1 MQNKKIAILGGG
13 LTGLTLANLLQE
25 NFQIEVFEKDV
36 TPGGL
41 CRSFNFENFI
51 FDIGGH
57 IIFSKDQEAFDFMI
71 KTIGTKNLFSAKGN
85 DAIVYNKKLINYPF
99 ETDLAKIGQQEA
111 YECLFDFVYNSVK
124 DPKNFHQWLHATFGK
139 ALAEKYL
146 VPYNRKVWK
155 IEPKDLDMNW
165 VAKIPKPDPEE
176 LIKSCMGIP
185 FEVKFERKRFFYPKF
200 GGIQTLTE
208 NLAKKVKNLHL
219 DAAVER
225 IYRKKNGWI
234 IKVNGKEDFFDD
246 VISTVPVFNLVDIL
260 KEKIPSEVKKALRCF
275 RYNSI
280 MIACLGVD
288 AKKITDITALY
299 FPDEDF
305 YPNRVCFMNNFGR
318 NNAPKNKNSVLCE
331 ITYNPKSE
339 LAKMSDKEI
348 LKNVIEGFDKRK
360 IIPKSKIIF
369 QKLLRFPYAYVV
381 FDKNYSKNVG
391 IVYDWLKRKKI
402 ATVGRFAE
410 FQYLNMDA
418 CIRHSIDFAKN
429 YKL

>member
-1 MQNKKIAILGGG
+1 MLNKRIAILGGG
-13 LTGLTLANLLQE
+13 LTGLTIANLLQE
-25 NFQIEVFEKDV
+25 NFQIEVFEKDII
-36 TPGGL
+36 PGGL

-57 IIFSKDQEAFDFMI
+57 IIFSKDQEAFGFMI

-85 DAIVYNKKLINYPF
+85 DAIVYKNKLINYPF
-99 ETDLAKIGQQEA
+99 ETDLAKLGQQEA

-165 VAKIPKPDPEE
+165 VAKIPKLDPEE

-185 FEVKFERKRFFYPKF
+185 FEIKFERKKFFYPKL
-200 GGIQTLTE
+200 GGIQTLTD
-208 NLAKKVKNLHL
+208 NLAKKVENLHL
-219 DAAVER
+219 NTTVEK
-225 IYRKKNGWI
+225 IYKKNNGW
-234 IKVNGKEDFFDD
+234 VVRANGKDTFFDD
-246 VISTVPVFNLVDIL
+246 IISTIPVFNLINIL
-260 KEKIPSEVKKALRCF
+260 KEKIPVKVEKALGCF
-275 RYNSI
+275 RHNSI

-288 AKKITDITALY
+288 MKKITERTALY
-299 FPDEDF
+299 FPDKDF

-331 ITYNPKSE
+331 ITYNPKSK

-381 FDKNYSKNVG
+381 FDKNYSENVG
-391 IVYDWLKRKKI
+391 VVYDWLKRKKI

-418 CIRHSIDFAKN
+418 CIRHAIDFAN
-429 YKL
+429 YYKL